1 MVLSK
6 TGRQVC
12 GLLGLR
18 VDTGHCVLL
27 LDTCP
32 LQWQWPLA
40 GGLCGL
46 AEDYRR
52 NVKYIRL
59 LLFVDLCGE

>member
-6 TGRQVC
+6 TGRQVW
-12 GLLGLR
+12 
-18 VDTGHCVLL
+18 VTEFASGH
-27 LDTCP
+27 
-32 LQWQWPLA
+32 WPLRTGYLPIPTAVAVAVA

-59 LLFVDLCGE
+59 VLFVDLCGE